1 MKNIITLILIILSTV
16 VYSQITE
23 IQKPDDNPLSF
34 VGLDGAYNGE
44 IYFTTLNTQLPIWK
58 KEFWKINSDDNII
71 NVPISND
78 PSVNGIDVVYS
89 SGDELFVW
97 INESTGSSLIRYK
110 DNTRSIV
117 LDDNNNPIR
126 YASEFIAYN
135 GLQYFVSKDESDRF
149 FRSYDG
155 NVITRPD
162 IAYPEGGFL
171 GIEIL
176 TTYKNELYFIGWT
189 NLGRQIWKF
198 DGDSVTAVSDIGI
211 YPEDEIVNYKDEL
224 YFVQEYRDQF
234 GIGEKYE
241 LIRFDGQNFSTV
253 ATERRRFYN
262 LVAYK
267 DILCFNKFVPEEG
280 YFRFHKF
287 DGNAITEFSNEGI
300 NYTIERPTVFQDK
313 LFYFAEEV
321 DKVVFKSFDGIVEKN
336 IGEFSPYPND
346 PIIVLNDSM
355 YFYQMG
361 GQGTIWK
368 YKEASCD
375 IHPGD
380 LKLESQE
387 DIDTFNYCEVAGSLT
402 IEELVTGD
410 IVDLSPLN
418 VLENLGGDL
427 KIYRNKALTQINGFQ
442 NLTAINGT
450 LELRGNTLVTNIDG
464 LSNITALQRLELF
477 NNFKLENIDALSNIT
492 TLTDVRITNNN
503 LANLYG
509 VRNLETITNILYLNN
524 TKLLNLDDLSNLQT
538 IAKAM
543 YLYSNSTLE
552 NVDGLQNMVV
562 DNAIHIN
569 NNVALKNLD
578 GLNKVL
584 SLSKDFVLK
593 NNKGLE
599 NACGIKQLLAENAVG
614 GTIEI
619 SMNGPNA
626 SSINAIM
633 NSCLPSLGLVMYPT
647 VGYGN
652 HMIVEGIKAP
662 SFTYMIHNL
671 SGILL
676 EQGTISNAND
686 INTVIFR
693 NVLGSGNYI
702 FTVEESGQRTSVQ
715 FVVQF

>member
-1 MKNIITLILIILSTV
+1 MKNLITLILIILSV
-16 VYSQITE
+16 GGYSQITE
-23 IQKPDDNPLSF
+23 IKKPDNNPLNF
-34 VGLDGAYNGE
+34 IGLDGAYNGE
-44 IYFTTLNTQLPIWK
+44 IYFTSLNTQLPKWK
-58 KEFWKINSDDNII
+58 TEFWKINSDDNIV

-78 PSVNGIDVVYS
+78 PSVNVIDVVYS
-89 SGDELFVW
+89 SDDELFVW
-97 INESTGSSLIRYK
+97 INESTGPTFVRYK
-110 DNTRSIV
+110 DNNRSIIT
-117 LDDNNNPIR
+117 DENNNPIK
-126 YASEFIAYN
+126 YAGEFIEFN
-135 GLQYFVSKDESDRF
+135 GLQYFVSSDGTNPF

-171 GIEIL
+171 RIKIV
-176 TTYKNELYFIGWT
+176 TTYKNELYFIGST
-189 NLGRQIWKF
+189 NLGKQIWKF

-253 ATERRRFYN
+253 AAERRRFYN

-267 DILCFNKFVPEEG
+267 DILCFNKYVPEEG

-313 LFYFAEEV
+313 LFYFSEEV
-321 DKVVFKSFDGIVEKN
+321 DKVVFKSFDGIVEKS
-336 IGEFSPYPND
+336 IGEFSSYPND
-346 PIIVLNDSM
+346 PIIILNDSM

-380 LKLESQE
+380 LKLESQD
-387 DIDTFNYCEVAGSLT
+387 DINTFNYCEVAGSLT

-427 KIYRNKALTQINGFQ
+427 QIYRNKALTQINGFQ

-464 LSNITALQRLELF
+464 LSNITELKRLELF
-477 NNFKLENIDALSNIT
+477 NNFKLEDIDALSNIT

-503 LANLYG
+503 LTNLYG
-509 VRNLETITNILYLNN
+509 LRNLETIANILYLNN
-524 TKLLNLDDLSNLQT
+524 TKLLNLDDLNNLQT
-538 IAKAM
+538 IAKAI
-543 YLYSNSTLE
+543 YLYSNSRLE

-569 NNVALKNLD
+569 NNVSLKNLD
-578 GLNKVL
+578 GLNKVS
-584 SLSKDFVLK
+584 SLNKDFVLK
-593 NNKGLE
+593 NNTGLE
-599 NACGIKQLLAENAVG
+599 NACGVKQLFQEDAVG
-614 GTIEI
+614 GRIEI
-619 SMNGPNA
+619 FNNGPNA

-633 NSCLPSLGLVMYPT
+633 NSCLPSLGLLIYPT
-647 VGYGN
+647 IGYGN
-652 HMIVEGIKAP
+652 HMIVEGIKDT

-676 EQGTISNAND
+676 QQRTISNVMD
-686 INTVIFR
+686 SNTVIFSP
-693 NVLGSGNYI
+693 VLGPGNYI